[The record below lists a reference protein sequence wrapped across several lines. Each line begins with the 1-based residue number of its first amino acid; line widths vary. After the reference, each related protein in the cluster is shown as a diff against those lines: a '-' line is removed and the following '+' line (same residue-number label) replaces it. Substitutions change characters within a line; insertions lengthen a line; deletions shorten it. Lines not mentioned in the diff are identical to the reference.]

1 VNGICKS
8 YHNLTQELL
17 ILCVNSV
24 ISLGVID
31 YEGLSSCT
39 CQLLNETL
47 KVLINPL
54 RNLYY
59 LMYIIHKTHKTIQLH
74 DFIPD
79 VEWLILLL
87 CIGMSG
93 VQISTLSEVFY
104 GFSQSLRASAEI
116 VPYIMP

>member
-1 VNGICKS
+1 
-8 YHNLTQELL
+8 
-17 ILCVNSV
+17 V

-59 LMYIIHKTHKTIQLH
+59 FMYIIHKTHKTIQLH

-93 VQISTLSEVFY
+93 VQISGQRSATLSEVFY
-104 GFSQSLRASAEI
+104 GFSQSLQANAEI